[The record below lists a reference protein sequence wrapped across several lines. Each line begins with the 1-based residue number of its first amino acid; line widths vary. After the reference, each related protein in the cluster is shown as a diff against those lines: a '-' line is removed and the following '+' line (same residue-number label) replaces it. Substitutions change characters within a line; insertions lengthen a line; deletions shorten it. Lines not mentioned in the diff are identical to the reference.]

1 MNMTAESGSNK
12 SLNPR
17 SGRALALAALLFAAP
32 AAWAQNAIQSIIS
45 SPQGSGDVV
54 RIELA
59 QALTEV
65 PRGFSIQSPP
75 RIAVD
80 LPGISNAMGKSLV
93 EVNQGNVRSINVAQ
107 GGERT
112 RLVLNLKQAATYR
125 AELQGK
131 FLMLVVER
139 PDAVRPQVAA
149 VAPPPAPAP
158 APVVAPPPV
167 APPPVYSV
175 AAAPATTAPVSPTPG
190 GASAIPFA
198 ESMNRSPLSLQNID
212 FRRGA
217 DGAGR
222 VIVDLPSTQVGVD
235 IRQQGRT
242 LVIDFLRSTVP
253 DSLRRRLDVTDF
265 GTPVQTI
272 STFQNGDRVRMVVTP
287 IGNWEHSAYQ
297 NDNQFVLEVRPEKLD
312 PTRLTKG
319 PKYSGDKLSLNFQ
332 NIEVRALLQVIAD
345 FTNFNVV
352 TSDSVT
358 GNVTL
363 RLKDVPWDQ
372 ALDII
377 LEAKNLGT
385 RRTGNVILIAP
396 KDELAAKEKLE
407 LEAKAQIA
415 QLEPLRTQAFQL
427 NYTKAADIAAG
438 LTGSNTGGSS
448 GSGGGNS
455 GSTTTKILSSRGSVL
470 YESRT
475 NQLFVND
482 TPSKLEEIQ
491 ALIAKIDIPVR
502 QVLIEARIVIAD
514 DTFGRSL
521 GAKLGVN
528 DSRGVGGSNRISIGG
543 NLNAVAAQ
551 TGQIGTTDFS
561 NSQFVNLPA
570 LGQNDYNAAT
580 FALSLFGASANRFL
594 NLELSALEADGKGK
608 VVSSPRVIT
617 TDQVKALIEQGEEL
631 PYQTATSSGA
641 TAIQFRQ
648 ANLKLEV
655 TPQITPE
662 GNVILDVDVNKDSV
676 GRSTAAGLAINKKH
690 VQTQVLVENG
700 GTVVIGGIFEQTD
713 REDVTKVPWLG
724 DVPYL
729 GNLFKTRNKTS
740 NKTELLIFIT
750 PKVIGDRSATR

>member
-1 MNMTAESGSNK
+1 MTMIAEARPPL
-12 SLNPR
+12 SLFR
-17 SGRALALAALLFAAP
+17 RCARAAVWAVAALATLPAL
-32 AAWAQNAIQSIIS
+32 AQNAIQAINS
-45 SPQGSGDVV
+45 SQQGGADVI
-54 RIELA
+54 RIDLA
-59 QALTEV
+59 QPLSNV
-65 PRGFSIQSPP
+65 PKGFSIQSPP
-75 RIAVD
+75 RVSID
-80 LPGISNAMGKSLV
+80 LPGVTNAMGKSVV
-93 EVNQGNVRSINVAQ
+93 ELNQGNLRTVRIAE
-107 GGERT
+107 GDDRT
-112 RLVLNLKQAATYR
+112 RLVLNLRQASTYR

-131 FLMLVVER
+131 TLVLTVEQAGS
-139 PDAVRPQVAA
+139 PGAA
-149 VAPPPAPAP
+149 AAA
-158 APVVAPPPV
+158 AASTN
-167 APPPVYSV
+167 AV
-175 AAAPATTAPVSPTPG
+175 AAAARSASTAATSPATT
-190 GASAIPFA
+190 SAVTPFA
-198 ESMNRSPLSLQNID
+198 ESLNRSPLSLQNID

-222 VIVDLPSTQVGVD
+222 VVVDLPNNQVGVD

-242 LVIDFLRSTVP
+242 LVVDFLRSTVP

-272 STFQNGDRVRMVVTP
+272 STFQNGDRVRMIVTP
-287 IGNWEHSAYQ
+287 RGNWEHSAYQ
-297 NDNQFVLEVRPEKLD
+297 SDTQFVLEVRAEKED
-312 PTRLTKG
+312 PNRLVQG

-345 FTNFNVV
+345 FTNFNIV
-352 TSDSVT
+352 TSDTVT

-377 LEAKNLGT
+377 LQAKNLGT
-385 RRTGNVILIAP
+385 KKSGNVILIAP
-396 KDELAAKEKLE
+396 KDELAAKEKVE
-407 LEAKAQIA
+407 LEARAQIA

-427 NYTKAADIAAG
+427 NYTKAEEVAKG
-438 LTGSNTGGSS
+438 LTGQNSGQGGG
-448 GSGGGNS
+448 GSGGP
-455 GSTTTKILSSRGSVL
+455 TRILSTRGSVL

-482 TPSKLEEIQ
+482 TPTKLEEVQ
-491 ALIAKIDIPVR
+491 SLISKIDIPVR

-514 DTFGRSL
+514 DKFGRSL

-528 DSRGVGGSNRISIGG
+528 DSRGVGGGNRISIGG

-551 TGQIGTTDFS
+551 TGQIGGAAFS
-561 NSQFVNLPA
+561 DSQFVNLPA
-570 LGQNDYNAAT
+570 TGQNDYPAAT

-594 NLELSALEADGKGK
+594 NLEISALEADGKGK
-608 VVSSPRVIT
+608 VVSSPRVVT
-617 TDQVKALIEQGEEL
+617 ADQVKALIEQGEEL

-641 TAIQFRQ
+641 TALQFRK

-676 GRSTAAGLAINKKH
+676 GRVTAAGFAIDTKH
-690 VQTQVLVENG
+690 VKTQVLVENG

-713 REDVTKVPWLG
+713 REDVTKVPFLG

-729 GNLFKTRNKTS
+729 GNLFKTRTKRAD
-740 NKTELLIFIT
+740 KTELLIFIT
-750 PKVIGDRSATR
+750 PKVVSDRSATR